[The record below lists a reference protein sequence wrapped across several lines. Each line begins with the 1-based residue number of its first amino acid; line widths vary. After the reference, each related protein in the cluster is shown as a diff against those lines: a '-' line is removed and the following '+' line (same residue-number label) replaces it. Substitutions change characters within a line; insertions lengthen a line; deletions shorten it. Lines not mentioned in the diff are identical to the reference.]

1 MAINHRKREQEQEEG
16 ETKEELFKQ
25 QEGKRLDARLAAIT
39 EETRKNT
46 KITEEI
52 MQRLANM
59 EAMEETIKL
68 LGEQLLKKHNS

>member
-16 ETKEELFKQ
+16 ETKEEQFKQ